1 MAEIKIA
8 ADSGGGTVGLKGQ
21 ASTTGNAAVQLTL
34 PVDDGSADQYL
45 KTDGS
50 GALSWSTVSVG
61 GASNISFNSGNGIDF
76 SATGDGGSS
85 ASQVEVLDDYE
96 EGVWTMTCNNS
107 VTLSQDELRYTKIG
121 NLVNISGMIIVNS
134 DNSGATFQANNL
146 PFVNVGSGYKDLST
160 FSVQTENWDLNVNHK
175 GFGGYAENSTIYFRQ
190 HVDNGSVTVLPAD
203 SGANM
208 LLNITYRTT

>member
-8 ADSGGGTVGLKGQ
+8 ADSGGGTVGLKGP

-96 EGVWTMTCNNS
+96 EGVWTMTCDNS

-121 NLVNISGMIIVNS
+121 NLVNISGMIIVDN
-134 DNSGATFQANNL
+134 DNSNAVFRPNNL
-146 PFVNVGSGYKDLST
+146 PFANVGGGYKDLST
-160 FSVQTENWDLNVNHK
+160 FSVHTENWNIHADHK
-175 GFGGYAENSTIYFRQ
+175 GFGGYAENSKIYIRETRDDTGQ
-190 HVDNGSVTVLPAD
+190 ITVTAD